1 MRSRS
6 ITAALAGFVL
16 TLNLAGQTTVG
27 TTITAEMRST
37 ANDAYQKQDWTAAA
51 AGFEKIVKV
60 EEKNAGARYRYG
72 IALLNLN
79 RNEEALANFE
89 SAMSI
94 SANAVFALAAARAYA
109 RTGKKDKV
117 YEMLEKS
124 LTMGGIAPASLTGEK
139 DFAAFRDE
147 PRFVEFVKKS
157 DLAVNPCKARPE
169 FRQFDFWVGE
179 WMPQNAQGVTVGT
192 SSIQLI
198 LGSCIIFENWETP
211 VSAGKSFNLYDTR
224 DGKWHQTWVDRKGS
238 MTHYTGGLV
247 DDKMVLAS
255 ESTQNGKKTLARMTY
270 TKLANGDVGQ
280 HGENSTDDGKTWT
293 TSFDFIYVR
302 KK

>member
-147 PRFVEFVKKS
+147 PRFVQFVKKS

-169 FRQFDFWVGE
+169 FRQFDFWVDE
-179 WMPQNAQGVTVGT
+179 WMPQNTQGVTVGT

-224 DGKWHQTWVDRKGS
+224 DGKWHQTWVDAKGL

-247 DDKMVLAS
+247 DGKMVLVS
-255 ESTQNGKKTLARMTY
+255 ESTQNGKKILARMTY
-270 TKLANGDVGQ
+270 TKLENGDVGQ

>member
-224 DGKWHQTWVDRKGS
+224 DGKWHQTWVSR
-238 MTHYTGGLV
+238 V
-247 DDKMVLAS
+247 IEEAV
-255 ESTQNGKKTLARMTY
+255 
-270 TKLANGDVGQ
+270 
-280 HGENSTDDGKTWT
+280 
-293 TSFDFIYVR
+293 
-302 KK
+302 

>member
-1 MRSRS
+1 
-6 ITAALAGFVL
+6 
-16 TLNLAGQTTVG
+16 
-27 TTITAEMRST
+27 MRST

-147 PRFVEFVKKS
+147 PRFVQFVKKS

-224 DGKWHQTWVDRKGS
+224 DGKWHQTWVDGKGS

-270 TKLANGDVGQ
+270 TKLENGDVGQ

>member
-6 ITAALAGFVL
+6 LIATLVCLVL
-16 TLNLAGQTTVG
+16 TVHVSGQSAV
-27 TTITAEMRST
+27 TAEMRSA

-89 SAMSI
+89 SAISI

-117 YEMLEKS
+117 YETLEKS
-124 LTMGGIAPASLTGEK
+124 LAMGGIAPASLTGEK
-139 DFAAFRDE
+139 DFAVIRDE
-147 PRFVEFVKKS
+147 PRFVDFVKKS

-169 FRQFDFWVGE
+169 FRQFDFWIGE
-179 WMPQNAQGVTVGT
+179 WLPQNAQGVTVGT

-224 DGKWHQTWVDRKGS
+224 DGKWHQTWVDGKGS

-247 DDKMVLAS
+247 DGRMVLVS
-255 ESTQNGKKTLARMTY
+255 ESMQNGKKTLARMTY
-270 TKLANGDVGQ
+270 SKLENGDVRQ

>member
-147 PRFVEFVKKS
+147 PRFVQFVKKS

-224 DGKWHQTWVDRKGS
+224 DGKWHQTWVDGKGS

-270 TKLANGDVGQ
+270 TKLENGDVRQ

>member
-147 PRFVEFVKKS
+147 PRFVQFVKKS

-179 WMPQNAQGVTVGT
+179 WMPQNTQGVTVGT

-224 DGKWHQTWVDRKGS
+224 DGKWHQTWVDGKGS

-270 TKLANGDVGQ
+270 TKLENGDVRQ